1 MMPLCIVIDSTGA
14 LVSQG
19 EFTGEC
25 NGYVLMTA
33 ADYAGSMTIAQL
45 FGWPDPAAFGTAF
58 MTSFGIVLGCAVVAH
73 TVGSVAGFFDSS
85 KEEEL

>member
-1 MMPLCIVIDSTGA
+1 MMPLCVVVDSTGA
-14 LVSQG
+14 LVSRG

-25 NGYVLMTA
+25 NGYVLMTP

-45 FGWPDPAAFGTAF
+45 FGWPDPVAFASAF
-58 MTSFGIVLGCAVVAH
+58 MASFGIVLRCAVVAH